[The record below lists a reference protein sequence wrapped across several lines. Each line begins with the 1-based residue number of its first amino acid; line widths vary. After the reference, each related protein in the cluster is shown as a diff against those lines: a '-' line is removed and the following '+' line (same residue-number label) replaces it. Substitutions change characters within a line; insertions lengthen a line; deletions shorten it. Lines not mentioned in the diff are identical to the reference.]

1 MGRGDG
7 FAPSTWQPGHPDGAP
22 RDAYPLTLLVGVRA
36 FGGGGGL
43 FKPVAMGPNEVEDAA
58 AEFNSRVQIVSV
70 PSPRPKSEFRSVTV
84 SAANVVGSSWTR
96 IHHVSM
102 PLVGTQ
108 RLVEPGH
115 DRKASV
121 EVVGVGEPMLCLD
134 DVAERDD
141 LLTDLVKELGF
152 RTGCARSPKVSP

>member
-58 AEFNSRVQIVSV
+58 AEFNSRVQIVSL
-70 PSPRPKSEFRSVTV
+70 PPDQLLNSYPRV
-84 SAANVVGSSWTR
+84 
-96 IHHVSM
+96 HV
-102 PLVGTQ
+102 
-108 RLVEPGH
+108 
-115 DRKASV
+115 A
-121 EVVGVGEPMLCLD
+121 
-134 DVAERDD
+134 
-141 LLTDLVKELGF
+141 LLLGQA
-152 RTGCARSPKVSP
+152 GPE